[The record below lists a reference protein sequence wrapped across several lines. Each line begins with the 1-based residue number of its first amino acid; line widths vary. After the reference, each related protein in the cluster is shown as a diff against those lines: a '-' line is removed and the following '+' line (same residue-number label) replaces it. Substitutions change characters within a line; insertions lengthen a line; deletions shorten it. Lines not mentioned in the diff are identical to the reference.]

1 MTDIII
7 INVLIG
13 DRTFRLK
20 TKKADE
26 EIVRKTVKMVND
38 KVMEYKSKFAG
49 KDMQDYVSM
58 ALLWL
63 ATEQNK
69 AGEFL
74 IEMQQ
79 TEEKLQ
85 SLQTKLD
92 RLLQEDETEDP
103 QDDPHKW

>member
-26 EIVRKTVKMVND
+26 EIVRKTVKMVNE
-38 KVMEYKSKFAG
+38 KVMEYKTKFAG

-74 IEMQQ
+74 IGMQE
-79 TEEKLQ
+79 TEEKLHNLE
-85 SLQTKLD
+85 SKLD
-92 RLLQEDETEDP
+92 RLLRDEDQTDLDE
-103 QDDPHKW
+103 K

>member
-1 MTDIII
+1 MTDLII

-20 TKKADE
+20 TKKTDE

-74 IEMQQ
+74 IG
-79 TEEKLQ
+79 
-85 SLQTKLD
+85 
-92 RLLQEDETEDP
+92 LQETEQKLKTMESKLNKLLEDNVEDQEQNQP
-103 QDDPHKW
+103 PN

>member
-13 DRTFRLK
+13 DRNFRLK
-20 TKKADE
+20 TNKSDE

-38 KVMEYKSKFAG
+38 KVMEFKAKFAG

-74 IEMQQ
+74 IGRQ
-79 TEEKLQ
+79 
-85 SLQTKLD
+85 
-92 RLLQEDETEDP
+92 ETEDKLNSLGSKL
-103 QDDPHKW
+103 DKLLLDEDSSE